1 MDKNKINISK
11 IETYLHGII
20 DGRVSENTYAG
31 TLPDTIQ
38 SSWNDMV
45 LIDAGNAINDLDA
58 YGQGIVLIFLYAR
71 PMLNGA
77 KNVKLMSEMET
88 KLYDVISSQSSSEYY
103 INRLNAYTD
112 YDTERKWHTNIV
124 ALNILIV

>member
-20 DGRVSENTYAG
+20 DGKVSDNTYAG

-58 YGQGIVLIFLYAR
+58 FGSGVVLIFLYAR
-71 PMLNGA
+71 PLLNGA
-77 KNVKLMSEMET
+77 KNVKVMSELET

-103 INRLNAYTD
+103 ISRLNVYTD

>member
-20 DGRVSENTYAG
+20 DGKVSDNTYAG
-31 TLPDTIQ
+31 TLPDTIK

-58 YGQGIVLIFLYAR
+58 FGRGIVLIFLYAR

-77 KNVKLMSEMET
+77 KNVSLLSTLEQR
-88 KLYDVISSQSSSEYY
+88 LNDVIATSSDKTYQLSRA
-103 INRLNAYTD
+103 NTYTD
-112 YDTERKWHTNIV
+112 YDTERKWHCSIV
-124 ALNILIV
+124 ALNLLIF